1 MNNQGP
7 QVISTQAA
15 KHLMARM
22 DMLEKQVQALLD
34 GMRTQGEATAALVA
48 AVDEIAARMDA
59 PRTDV
64 DLSAPNVIPI
74 EGKVNG

>member
-7 QVISTQAA
+7 QIISTEAA
-15 KHLMARM
+15 RRLIARM
-22 DMLEKQVQALLD
+22 EMLEKQVQALLD
-34 GMRTQGEATAALVA
+34 GMTAQAKASQSLADGLEELEALLK
-48 AVDEIAARMDA
+48 A
-59 PRTDV
+59 PRTEV